1 MEIQAGSKGQRFYGW
16 AALSGVMLAYCGLCG
31 DLIYSYGVFM
41 PTMSETFQRS
51 RAALSGPYAVF
62 MTIGGML
69 GPVAGF
75 TVSRFGARIN
85 ILLGNTVAVLGLLG
99 MSQVEEL
106 WQVYLFFG
114 VLGGLGLAFGEFV
127 SLTTVVNNWFIQRR
141 SLAMGLLFA
150 SGGIGGFVF
159 PPVISWL
166 VSSLGWRQAW
176 VGIAAIHLLL
186 AVILSGF
193 LVRSRPEDIGQVP
206 DGLLSVPHK
215 TNPKLLGPRRVYQT
229 PVDWTL
235 RAAVRTPALWMM
247 VVIFSVTYFAAIM
260 LSTHQIAYL
269 QDMNFSP
276 IRSATAFG
284 LMVGMSIIGRLACG
298 ALGLR
303 YAGGHLGA
311 VFLGIMGLGIISL
324 IYARSI
330 SFIYLYSVLT
340 GIGYGGML
348 VLMPNLFGAYFG
360 RTHYSRIVG
369 WIAPIMTLAC
379 ALSPVVAGFFYDSTG
394 NYFFSF
400 SLAAGLIFMSALIAL
415 LVRPPQS
422 AMAGEDNLKLSD

>member
-1 MEIQAGSKGQRFYGW
+1 
-16 AALSGVMLAYCGLCG
+16 
-31 DLIYSYGVFM
+31 
-41 PTMSETFQRS
+41 
-51 RAALSGPYAVF
+51 
-62 MTIGGML
+62 
-69 GPVAGF
+69 
-75 TVSRFGARIN
+75 
-85 ILLGNTVAVLGLLG
+85 
-99 MSQVEEL
+99 
-106 WQVYLFFG
+106 
-114 VLGGLGLAFGEFV
+114 
-127 SLTTVVNNWFIQRR
+127 
-141 SLAMGLLFA
+141 MGLLFA

-303 YAGGHLGA
+303 YEGGHLGA

-422 AMAGEDNLKLSD
+422 AMAGEDNLKLSY